1 MNKMSKYIVK
11 IMRIFLVLFVVL
23 AIVTASINAYIC
35 YIGKKNIT
43 TLDEYSDHAD
53 CVIVLGAGVSY
64 NQPSY
69 MLRDRLD
76 LAIELYDQGRV
87 DKILVS
93 GDHGSKEY
101 DEVNVMKEYL
111 LEKGIKSEDIFM
123 DHAGFDTY
131 STMVRAKKVFE
142 VESCI
147 ISTQEYHL
155 CRGIYLAMKQDI
167 DAKGIPCDNYI
178 SSKLPYFKLR
188 EIAARVKAFLYAEIL
203 KPEPVLG
210 DVIPINGDGEITA
223 DGIT

>member
-1 MNKMSKYIVK
+1 MSKYIVK
-11 IMRIFLVLFVVL
+11 IMRIFLVLFVVS
-23 AIVTASINAYIC
+23 AIVTASINAYIF
-35 YIGKKNIT
+35 YIGKKNII

-76 LAIELYDQGRV
+76 LAIELYDEGRV

-93 GDHGSKEY
+93 GDHGSKDY

-155 CRGIYLAMKQDI
+155 CRGIYLAIKQDI

-188 EIAARVKAFLYAEIL
+188 EIAAGVKAFLYAEIL